1 LLFWRTDFGLPLF
14 IGDGSGFLQPNRIG
28 CPFFYWKDEY
38 VAYLEQLRREGK
50 LVDDSVNVK
59 DTGAD
64 SNINKAAMLDT
75 GGDSNIKDSIA
86 GALTEIKKLVG
97 LCKVLVGLCK
107 VACLLLLCILFVLLL
122 LLCAILL
129 TPISAYPKMCENIYT
144 ILNKM
149 V

>member
-1 LLFWRTDFGLPLF
+1 LLFWRTDFGLPSL
-14 IGDGSGFLQPNRIG
+14 ISDGSGFLQPNGIE

-50 LVDDSVNVK
+50 LVDDSVNVRLG
-59 DTGAD
+59 DGAD

-86 GALTEIKKLVG
+86 GALTEIKKP
-97 LCKVLVGLCK
+97 VGLCK

-122 LLCAILL
+122 LLCAILV
-129 TPISAYPKMCENIYT
+129 KN
-144 ILNKM
+144 
-149 V
+149 

>member
-1 LLFWRTDFGLPLF
+1 MLFWRTDFGLPLR
-14 IGDGSGFLQPNRIG
+14 IGDGSGFLQPNGIG

-122 LLCAILL
+122 LLCAILV
-129 TPISAYPKMCENIYT
+129 KN
-144 ILNKM
+144 
-149 V
+149 

>member
-14 IGDGSGFLQPNRIG
+14 IGDGSGFLQPNGIG

-50 LVDDSVNVK
+50 LVDDSVNVRLG
-59 DTGAD
+59 DGAD

-97 LCKVLVGLCK
+97 LCKV
-107 VACLLLLCILFVLLL
+107 ACLLLLCILFVFCCCCVPVL
-122 LLCAILL
+122 
-129 TPISAYPKMCENIYT
+129 
-144 ILNKM
+144 
-149 V
+149 

>member
-1 LLFWRTDFGLPLF
+1 LLFWRTDFGLPLL
-14 IGDGSGFLQPNRIG
+14 ISDGSGFLQPNGIG

-86 GALTEIKKLVG
+86 SALTEIKK
-97 LCKVLVGLCK
+97 LVGLCK

-122 LLCAILL
+122 LLCAILV
-129 TPISAYPKMCENIYT
+129 KN
-144 ILNKM
+144 
-149 V
+149 

>member
-1 LLFWRTDFGLPLF
+1 MLFWRTNFGLPLF
-14 IGDGSGFLQPNRIG
+14 IGDGSGFLQPNGIG

-59 DTGAD
+59 DTGVD
-64 SNINKAAMLDT
+64 SNINKAAILDT

-97 LCKVLVGLCK
+97 LCKV
-107 VACLLLLCILFVLLL
+107 ACLLLLCILFVLLL
-122 LLCAILL
+122 LLCAILV
-129 TPISAYPKMCENIYT
+129 KN
-144 ILNKM
+144 
-149 V
+149 

>member
-1 LLFWRTDFGLPLF
+1 MLFWRTDFGLPLL
-14 IGDGSGFLQPNRIG
+14 ISDGSGFLQPNGIG

-59 DTGAD
+59 DNGAD

-86 GALTEIKKLVG
+86 GALTKIKK
-97 LCKVLVGLCK
+97 LVGLCK

-122 LLCAILL
+122 LLCAILV
-129 TPISAYPKMCENIYT
+129 KN
-144 ILNKM
+144 
-149 V
+149 